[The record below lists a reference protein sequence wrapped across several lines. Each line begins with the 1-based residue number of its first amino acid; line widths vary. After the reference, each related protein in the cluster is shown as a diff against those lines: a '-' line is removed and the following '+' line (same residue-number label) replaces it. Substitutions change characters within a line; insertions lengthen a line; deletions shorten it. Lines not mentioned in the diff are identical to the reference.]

1 MLDMASH
8 GLISDKSV
16 TKQNHNWPR
25 FWVPLGALLPLDDS
39 GFLNDP
45 DEEHS
50 YYYYSEYQPKRL
62 QQLTELPVAILLGEP
77 GIGKSTTLKV
87 ESDRL
92 KAEGEACLYRE
103 LNQYHSDMRL
113 INDVFESAEW
123 LAWRQGHHH
132 LTLLLDSLDECR
144 LTIPA
149 VARIL
154 AAQLESVPTDRL
166 SLRLTCRTFDWPE
179 HLTRSLKKLWP
190 SKEGDAD
197 RVSIFELAPL
207 RRVDIQKAAADRSLN
222 GDIFLEEVLSKEIQ
236 PLASHPIT
244 LNMLLGLFGRPNGL
258 PKQRAELYRQGCE
271 TLSEEHS
278 SFRNE
283 AGHAGTLNKRQR
295 MAVAGRIAAQ
305 MIFSQRSSIWLSNEW
320 EAEAGDLI
328 ESEMIGDV
336 ERADGHDFPLDSRTL
351 KETVEC
357 TALFS
362 GRGHNRTGFAHQSYA
377 EFLAAWHL
385 YSRGLDALHT
395 LPLLLHPDDKRIP
408 PQHAEAAIWLAALDG
423 EVFNALAEKEPLL
436 LLRTDL
442 SDKTDVQKALLAE
455 NLLQAYAMGAEF
467 DQDWGLRKHYRKLK
481 HPGLAGQLRPYI
493 SGKEVNLVARRAAME
508 MAASCEVHELTEELL
523 SIALDPDE
531 QSHLREEA
539 TYAVTELAN
548 DKQLGRLRP
557 IALGE
562 TGDDPEDRLKSV
574 AIPALWPAHVS
585 TGDIFGLFIKNR
597 SERCL
602 GIFRYKPEEFVAKF
616 TNNDMSVALQWIA
629 DDQWNY
635 EAFYANRLKDAVMK
649 QAWGNLDD
657 PHVLDVFT
665 NTAWICID
673 RYENLFNRR
682 GEREES
688 WLEQDDSTRR
698 IAIMAL
704 LNAKAHA
711 NNEHDLSNLMYGER
725 QIILPKDAGWLLETY
740 KQNESRDL
748 RGKLAKCI
756 GTFVRWDSDTSWL
769 EAVISAA
776 CKDACQT
783 ESPLAD
789 TIEKFMEPIG
799 LDSDD
804 ARIFREQLLRQNN
817 WRSKTPLPLDPPAPV
832 RVEEALLEFESGR
845 NDSWMKL
852 WQELFLPDDA
862 INYSWSFDNVSK
874 SRGWQRATSRDRSRI
889 LACAKSWLDERKT
902 SEDLISHDRSVNY
915 LHAATYLAL
924 RLLFDESTSTLLSA
938 TSDSWNR
945 WAAFLVAYPLDQDR
959 ERREKLMQLAYI
971 KAPEVVLK
979 TFRKL
984 IDTEITA
991 SQPPHRARELACIWT
1006 EPVASMIG
1014 EYLLVPDLKP
1024 EQIST
1029 LLEILLEHGDET
1041 AYKFACG
1048 LVKATNNQPL
1058 ALTAAQILLAYQ
1070 TQRCW
1075 KLIWETMSG
1084 NTSFG
1089 KELML
1094 GLSNYSHRNGSIL
1107 TRLTEAEIAELY
1119 FWLEEHFPA
1128 VSDTPY
1134 PSGEAHTV
1142 TARDQVGRMRDN
1154 CPSYLSR
1161 LGTPESIKALDL
1173 ICSRFPKMDWLKYQL
1188 NEAMR
1193 ALRKQTLQAITP
1205 SELISYTHRR
1215 DARLARSSAELM
1227 DAVLISLR
1235 RLQERL
1241 HGQTPMAPFLWNL
1254 TGNGD
1259 VGRPKTEDR
1268 ISDFIQDHLQR
1279 DLPTFVIDREVQV
1292 RNLKEHGI
1300 GERTDLKI
1308 ETKDQDGRSISV
1320 IIENKGCWN
1329 KELMTA
1335 MQSQLYDRY
1344 LKLAGEAC
1352 GIYLVGW
1359 FMCDRWDSKS
1369 DCVFKNTKEAL
1380 LVELTEQANSIS
1392 SDKERLT
1399 AFVLDAT
1406 Y

>member
-1 MLDMASH
+1 M
-8 GLISDKSV
+8 

-25 FWVPLGALLPLDDS
+25 FWVPLGALLPFDDS
-39 GFLNDP
+39 GFLHNP
-45 DEEHS
+45 DDKHS
-50 YYYYSEYQPKRL
+50 YYYYSDYQPKRL

-77 GIGKSTTLKV
+77 GIGKSTALKV

-103 LNQYHSDMRL
+103 LNQYHTDARL
-113 INDVFESAEW
+113 INDLFESAEL
-123 LAWRQGHHH
+123 LAWQQGHHH
-132 LTLLLDSLDECR
+132 LTLLLDSLDECS

-154 AAQLESVPTDRL
+154 AAQLESIPTHRL
-166 SLRLTCRTFDWPE
+166 SLRLTCRTLDWPE
-179 HLTRSLKKLWP
+179 YLTKSLSKLWP
-190 SKEGDAD
+190 GKEDEAD
-197 RVSIFELAPL
+197 RVSVFELAPL
-207 RRVDIQKAAADRSLN
+207 RKMDIQKAAADRGLN
-222 GDIFLEEVLSKEIQ
+222 GDTFLEEVLSKEIQ

-305 MIFSQRSSIWLSNEW
+305 MIFGQRSSIWLSNEW
-320 EAEAGDLI
+320 EAEVGDLI
-328 ESEMIGDV
+328 ESEMVGDV
-336 ERADGHDFPLDSRTL
+336 EHADGHDFPLDSRTL

-362 GRGHNRTGFAHQSYA
+362 GRGENRTGFAHQSYV

-385 YSRGLDALHT
+385 YSRGLDARHT

-408 PQHAEAAIWLAALDG
+408 PQHAETAIWLAALDG
-423 EVFNALAEKEPLL
+423 EVFNALVEKEPLL

-442 SDKTDVQKALLAE
+442 SDKTDVQKALLAKT
-455 NLLQAYAMGAEF
+455 LLQAYAAGAEF

-481 HPGLAGQLRPYI
+481 HPSLAGQLRPYI
-493 SGKEVNLVARRAAME
+493 AGQGVSLVARRAAME
-508 MAASCEVHELTEELL
+508 MAASCEAKELTEELL
-523 SIALDPDE
+523 SIALNPDE
-531 QSHLREEA
+531 QSHFREEA
-539 TYAVTELAN
+539 AYAAIKLAN
-548 DKQLGRLRP
+548 DNQLARLRP

-562 TGDDPEDRLKSV
+562 AGDDPEDRLKSV
-574 AIPALWPAHVS
+574 AIPALWPTHVS
-585 TGDIFGLFIKNR
+585 AREIFGLFIKTR

-602 GIFRYKPEEFVAKF
+602 GVFRYKPEEFVAKF
-616 TNNDMSVALQWIA
+616 TNNDLLVALQWIA

-649 QAWGNLDD
+649 QAWSKFDN
-657 PHVLDVFT
+657 PHVLELFT

-688 WLEQDDSTRR
+688 WLEQDDPTRR

-704 LNAKAHA
+704 LNAEARA
-711 NNEHDLSNLMYGER
+711 NNERDPVNLIYGER
-725 QIILPKDAGWLLETY
+725 QIILPKDACWLLETY
-740 KQNESRDL
+740 KQNEHRDL
-748 RGKLAKCI
+748 RDKLAKCI
-756 GTFVRWDSDTSWL
+756 DAFMRWDSDTSWL
-769 EAVISAA
+769 DAVVSAA
-776 CKDACQT
+776 AEDACQP

-789 TIEKFMEPIG
+789 IVAKYMEPIW
-799 LDSDD
+799 LDSED
-804 ARIFREQLLRQNN
+804 ARVSKERHLRQINRKSN
-817 WRSKTPLPLDPPAPV
+817 IPLPLDPPPPV
-832 RVEEALLEFESGR
+832 RIEEALWEFESGR
-845 NDSWMKL
+845 NDSWMEL
-852 WQELFLPDDA
+852 WQELFLSDDA
-862 INYSWSFDNVSK
+862 INYSWNFDNISK

-889 LACAKSWLDERKT
+889 LACAKAWLEDERIT
-902 SEDLISHDRSVNY
+902 SQDIFPHDRSVNNLY
-915 LHAATYLAL
+915 AATYLAL

-945 WAAFLVAYPLDQDR
+945 WATFLVAYPLDQDR
-959 ERREKLMQLAYI
+959 EQREKLMQLTYM

-991 SQPPHRARELACIWT
+991 SQPPHRARELACIWA

-1014 EYLLVPDLKP
+1014 EYLLVPDLKS

-1041 AYKFACG
+1041 AYEFACG
-1048 LVKATNNQPL
+1048 LVRATDKQPM
-1058 ALTAAQILLAYQ
+1058 ALTAARILLAYQ

-1075 KLIWETMSG
+1075 KLIWETMSR
-1084 NTSFG
+1084 NASFG
-1089 KELML
+1089 EELMM
-1094 GLSNYSHRNGSIL
+1094 GLANYSHRNGSIL
-1107 TRLTEAEIAELY
+1107 TRLTEPEIAELY
-1119 FWLEEHFPA
+1119 FWLEKHFPA
-1128 VSDTPY
+1128 AGDTHY

-1154 CPSYLSR
+1154 CPSYLSS
-1161 LGTPESIKALDL
+1161 LGTTEAIEALDL
-1173 ICSRFPKMDWLKYQL
+1173 ICSRFPKMGWLKYQF
-1188 NEAMR
+1188 NEARR
-1193 ALRKQTLQAITP
+1193 ALRKQTLQALTP
-1205 SELISYTHRR
+1205 SELISYTHRS

-1227 DAVLISLR
+1227 DAVLISLQ

-1241 HGQTPMAPFLWNL
+1241 HGKTPMAPFLWNL
-1254 TGNGD
+1254 SGNGD
-1259 VGRPKTEDR
+1259 AGRPKSEDR
-1268 ISDFIQDHLQR
+1268 MSDFIQDHLQW

-1292 RNLKEHGI
+1292 RNLKERGI

-1344 LKLAGEAC
+1344 LKLTGEAC

-1359 FMCDRWDSKS
+1359 FMCGRWDSKS
-1369 DCVFKNTKEAL
+1369 DCVFKHTKEAL
-1380 LVELTEQANSIS
+1380 LAELIEQANSIS